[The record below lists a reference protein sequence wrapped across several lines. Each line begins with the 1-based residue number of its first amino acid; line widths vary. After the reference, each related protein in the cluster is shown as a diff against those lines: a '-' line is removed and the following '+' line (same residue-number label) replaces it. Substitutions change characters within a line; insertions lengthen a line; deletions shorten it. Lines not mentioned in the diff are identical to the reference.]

1 MVAPPTVPR
10 GLDGI
15 IVGRSAI
22 SWVDGQLGT
31 LVYRGFDICEL
42 VPGVPYESVVHLLLF
57 GEPPSRDPSA
67 EVVEALASRRSLP
80 PELLRMVDGLPPR
93 IPPLEAMRTLIS
105 LMGDGHYGYPPRRE
119 DGFDL
124 IARLPLLFTRYI
136 RRSHGLPPAG
146 PVPKSSHVAIYL
158 EQLLGREPDP
168 RRVCALE
175 GYFDLLA
182 DHGMN
187 ASTFALCIAI
197 STESDLLSAAT
208 AAQCVLK
215 GPRHGG
221 APSLVIDMLD
231 SIGSAERAPSWVR
244 ERLAHK
250 ELLYGFGHRVYKVE
264 DPRSELLHRLA
275 KDVGDPSRMALAE
288 TVERVALEALRE
300 SRPTARIY
308 TNVEFYAALLLEA
321 VGIPP
326 DCFTATFALA
336 RTAGWAAHALEQ
348 VDGNRIIRPDVVY
361 DGPAPGRRWPHAH
374 ASERPG

>member
-1 MVAPPTVPR
+1 MAERTLPPR
-10 GLDGI
+10 GLDGT

-22 SWVDGQLGT
+22 SWVDGALGN
-31 LVYRGFDICEL
+31 LVYRGFDVRAL
-42 VPGVPYESVVHLLLF
+42 VPGVPYESVAHLLLF
-57 GEPPSRDPSA
+57 GEPPSRDPSP
-67 EVVEALASRRSLP
+67 EVVQALEARRALP

-105 LMGDGHYGYPPRRE
+105 LMGDGQYGYPPRRE

-136 RRSHGLPPAG
+136 RRSHDLPLAEPA
-146 PVPKSSHVAIYL
+146 PASSHVAIYL
-158 EQLLGREPDP
+158 EQLLGVEPDP
-168 RRVCALE
+168 RKVLALE

-197 STESDLLSAAT
+197 STESDLMSAAT
-208 AAQCVLK
+208 AAMSVLK

-231 SIGSAERAPSWVR
+231 EIGTPERASAWVR
-244 ERLAHK
+244 ERLARK
-250 ELLYGFGHRVYKVE
+250 GLLYGFGHRVYKVE
-264 DPRSELLHRLA
+264 DPRSELLHALA
-275 KDVGDPSRMALAE
+275 KEVGDPTRVALAE

-300 SRPTARIY
+300 SRPGARIY

-321 VGIPP
+321 VGIPS

-336 RTAGWAAHALEQ
+336 RTTGWTAHALEQ
-348 VDGNRIIRPDVVY
+348 VEGNRVMRPDVVY
-361 DGPAPGRRWPHAH
+361 DGPPPGRTWP
-374 ASERPG
+374 RPRG